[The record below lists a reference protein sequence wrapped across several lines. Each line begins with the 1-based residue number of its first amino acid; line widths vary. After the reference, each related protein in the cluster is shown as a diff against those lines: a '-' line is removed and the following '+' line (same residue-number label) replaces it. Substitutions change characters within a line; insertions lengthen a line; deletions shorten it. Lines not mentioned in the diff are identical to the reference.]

1 MGNPDATDADAEAAE
16 AAAAAEKHSD
26 EEGDNEEEAV
36 GNDAA
41 VAETMGRLAV
51 PNDESELKI
60 DVAGAGA
67 GDEDNDAPLPPPSAP
82 PVKGCGMSRELANAG
97 FKPRLELPDTTEEPP
112 AGLEPRPRL

>member
-26 EEGDNEEEAV
+26 EAGDNEEEVV
-36 GNDAA
+36 GNADA

-67 GDEDNDAPLPPPSAP
+67 GDEDNDAPLPPPSAT
-82 PVKGCGMSRELANAG
+82 PVKDGGINRVLANAG
-97 FKPRLELPDTTEEPP
+97 FKPRLGLPDTADETP
-112 AGLEPRPRL
+112 AGFEPRA